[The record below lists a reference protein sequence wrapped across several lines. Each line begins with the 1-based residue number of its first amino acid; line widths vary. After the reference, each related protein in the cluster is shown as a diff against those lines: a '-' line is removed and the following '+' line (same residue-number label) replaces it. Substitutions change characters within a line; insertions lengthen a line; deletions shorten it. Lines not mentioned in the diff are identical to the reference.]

1 MRKYLIASIMVHIG
15 MILIQ
20 GERTFIIFFF
30 ECLQLIYVLF
40 RLVVA
45 KKEKNNNNNNLDGE
59 GYEVEKFLYER
70 SKSD

>member
-1 MRKYLIASIMVHIG
+1 MFTA
-15 MILIQ
+15 
-20 GERTFIIFFF
+20 
-30 ECLQLIYVLF
+30 YVLF

-59 GYEVEKFLYER
+59 GYEEEKFLYER

>member
-1 MRKYLIASIMVHIG
+1 MVHIG

-30 ECLQLIYVLF
+30 SNVYSLCFVSASRSE
-40 RLVVA
+40 
-45 KKEKNNNNNNLDGE
+45 KKKKTKQNNLDGE
-59 GYEVEKFLYER
+59 GYEAEKFLYER